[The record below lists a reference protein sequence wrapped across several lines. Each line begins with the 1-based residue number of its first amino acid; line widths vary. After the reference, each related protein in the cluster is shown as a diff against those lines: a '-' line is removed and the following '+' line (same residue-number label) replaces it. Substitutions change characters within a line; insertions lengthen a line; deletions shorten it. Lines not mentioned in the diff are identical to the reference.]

1 MPRPS
6 NPSRS
11 APRPA
16 PAVEDQEQE
25 PATRVLQQFRI
36 IFNAVKS
43 HFQQVERVAGIG
55 GASVWALSVIRERPG
70 IGVSDLGAALHVR
83 QPTASNL
90 VKSLSRQALID
101 VRRSDA
107 DRRAV
112 HLHVTA
118 EGRKVLRRSPGPF
131 AGVLPDALAQMEPR
145 ALLALERSLGALIEY
160 LHADEAGA
168 QTPLAQL

>member
-6 NPSRS
+6 STSNSTPRL
-11 APRPA
+11 AP
-16 PAVEDQEQE
+16 VIDDQVQE
-25 PATRVLQQFRI
+25 LATRVLQQFRI

-43 HFQQVERVAGIG
+43 HFQQVEREAGIG
-55 GASVWALSVIRERPG
+55 GALVWALSVIRERPG
-70 IGVSDLGAALHVR
+70 IGVSDLAAALHVR

-90 VKSLSRQALID
+90 VKSLSRQSLID

-112 HLHVTA
+112 HLHVTT

-131 AGVLPDALAQMEPR
+131 AGVLPDALAQMDPR
-145 ALLALERSLGALIEY
+145 VLLALERSLGSLIEY

-168 QTPLAQL
+168 QTPLAQM